1 MDKTGTDFHASHALK
16 VKTGTLPPDHADAQ
30 SDQTGT
36 EPPVS
41 AVMEED
47 NGTLSQ
53 DHVNAHQA
61 TGTDSHASF
70 APPVKPGIQTVFHV
84 HAQPALTGTVL
95 NAEPA
100 QARTDTGTINSMT
113 VSAEPETGTEPAASF
128 VPPTPTGTEE
138 LASLAT
144 EEEFGTQST

>member
-1 MDKTGTDFHASHALK
+1 
-16 VKTGTLPPDHADAQ
+16 
-30 SDQTGT
+30 
-36 EPPVS
+36 
-41 AVMEED
+41 MEED

-61 TGTDSHASF
+61 TGTDSHVSF

-113 VSAEPETGTEPAASF
+113 VSAEPETGTELPALSAQ
-128 VPPTPTGTEE
+128 PTPTGMERPASPAMETE
-138 LASLAT
+138 S
-144 EEEFGTQST
+144 GTHWT